1 MADSSI
7 RLLLVLK
14 QIPREPGFIS
24 SQQLLERLADLGHKV
39 SLRTVQRDLQSLS
52 QHFPLIQT
60 DPTGPG
66 REGQGWAFAKYSTNI
81 SFPVLG
87 GPTALA
93 VVMAVEYLETLLPRN
108 VLEYLKPYH
117 EEARQL
123 LAEIDHGKLH
133 SWMNKVR
140 VVPQQILLAPQIDKQ
155 ALAGIY
161 QALLEDKQIK
171 AAYRGK
177 PDRIIHPYGLIQ
189 QGGILYL
196 ICRFYE
202 FDDIRITALQ
212 RYSKVEVLEENTR
225 PFPDFKIDEYLNQG
239 AMKWLPE
246 KQQKMDMV
254 LRVSPWLA
262 MFLEE
267 SPLTANQKI
276 QQSSTHEQP
285 IIVKAILQDSI
296 QLRRWLLGHSND
308 LEILEP
314 IALREWIKEIVAEQF
329 AKYKEN

>member
-24 SQQLLERLADLGHKV
+24 SQQLLERLSDLGHKV
-39 SLRTVQRDLQSLS
+39 SLRTIQRDLQSLS

-60 DPTGPG
+60 EPTGPG
-66 REGQGWAFAKYSTNI
+66 REGQGWAFAKYSKNI

-133 SWMNKVR
+133 RWTNKVR
-140 VVPQQILLAPQIDKQ
+140 VVPQQLLLAPQIDNQ
-155 ALAGIY
+155 SLAGIY

-171 AAYRGK
+171 ATYRGK
-177 PDRIIHPYGLIQ
+177 PDRIIHPYGLVQ
-189 QGGILYL
+189 QGGTLYL

-212 RYSKVEVLEENTR
+212 RYSKVELLEESIR
-225 PFPDFKIDEYLNQG
+225 PFPGFKIDDYLNQG
-239 AMKWLPE
+239 VMKWLPE
-246 KQQKMDMV
+246 EQQKVNIM
-254 LRVSPWLA
+254 LQVSPWLA

-267 SPLTANQKI
+267 NPLTPSQKI
-276 QQSSTHEQP
+276 EQPGTHEQP
-285 IIVKAILQDSI
+285 SIVKATLQDST

-314 IALREWIKEIVAEQF
+314 RELREWITEIITEQF
-329 AKYKEN
+329 AKYKES